1 MRSHRN
7 APLGLRLSKTSPS
20 CVVRGVP
27 PEIPQF
33 HLRAILECS
42 SLEKEISESCQAHL
56 MGCTINDM
64 RLSQAHIK
72 KSALSL
78 LAFAI
83 VGGVVVGTAFLIIQ
97 TQQRNQKSFGDLSVP
112 APGTVPQAVPAA
124 SSSPTATIPFD
135 QSKLPDFLKPPAQRV
150 PNNNIQLK
158 PDPTEEE
165 IREYIGKVE
174 RAAVSA
180 ASVRIDGCQPDPVVV
195 RASSSASLL
204 FVNND
209 KKPHLITVED
219 KKFAIE
225 PESKG
230 DIPMS
235 FASGTGIYNYDCDSN
250 FSVGTLLVE

>member
-1 MRSHRN
+1 MSR
-7 APLGLRLSKTSPS
+7 KM
-20 CVVRGVP
+20 
-27 PEIPQF
+27 
-33 HLRAILECS
+33 
-42 SLEKEISESCQAHL
+42 SCQVYL

-64 RLSQAHIK
+64 RLSQANIK
-72 KSALSL
+72 KIALSL
-78 LAFAI
+78 SAVVI

-112 APGTVPQAVPAA
+112 APGTAPQTVPAA
-124 SSSPTATIPFD
+124 SSSSIPFD

-150 PNNNIQLK
+150 PNKNIQLK

-204 FVNND
+204 FVNSD
-209 KKPHLITVED
+209 KSTHLITVED

-225 PESKG
+225 PEDER

-235 FASGTGIYNYDCDSN
+235 FASGTGIYNYDCDSH